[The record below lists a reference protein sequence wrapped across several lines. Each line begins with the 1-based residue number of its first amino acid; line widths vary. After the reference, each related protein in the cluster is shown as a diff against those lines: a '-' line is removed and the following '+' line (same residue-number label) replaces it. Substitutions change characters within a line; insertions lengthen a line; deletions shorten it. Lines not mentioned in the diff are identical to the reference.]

1 MFTYG
6 DAVYCAKFAHELHKM
21 DTPYFSTLQYY
32 DRLLRDVAQLLTRYT
47 HTPPSP
53 SQHYGTQLLAR
64 YTHTPPNPSQHY
76 GTQLLTRYTHAPPS
90 PSQHYGTQLLTR
102 YTHAPPSQHCVATGV
117 KQAQSSPCAPLTF
130 FGTGAAAAPSTR
142 PGGWAGSSRRR

>member
-90 PSQHYGTQLLTR
+90 
-102 YTHAPPSQHCVATGV
+102 QHCVATGV

>member
-47 HTPPSP
+47 HP
-53 SQHYGTQLLAR
+53 
-64 YTHTPPNPSQHY
+64 
-76 GTQLLTRYTHAPPS
+76 PPS